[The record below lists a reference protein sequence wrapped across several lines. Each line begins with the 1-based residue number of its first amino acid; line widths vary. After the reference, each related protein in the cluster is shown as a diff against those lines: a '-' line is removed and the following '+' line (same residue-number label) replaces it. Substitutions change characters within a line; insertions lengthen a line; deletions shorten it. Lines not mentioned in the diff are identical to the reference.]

1 MNFKIFM
8 LLTYR
13 GDGRG
18 EAGGG
23 RWAKTLQNLSYP
35 CPCEAQYRAAKA
47 VCGRHGLY
55 SYLGRNL
62 LAKRKV
68 IGNVIVFC
76 LFVGFFLSFLS
87 KNMGRQLQAVFS
99 ALKNLA
105 MPGKFNINFFQQK
118 AHL

>member
-1 MNFKIFM
+1 MLERLNFKICVFDLKGCWGKDAPEPMNFKIFM

-23 RWAKTLQNLSYP
+23 RWAKTLQNLSYS

-62 LAKRKV
+62 YKT
-68 IGNVIVFC
+68 
-76 LFVGFFLSFLS
+76 FLY
-87 KNMGRQLQAVFS
+87 
-99 ALKNLA
+99 
-105 MPGKFNINFFQQK
+105 
-118 AHL
+118 